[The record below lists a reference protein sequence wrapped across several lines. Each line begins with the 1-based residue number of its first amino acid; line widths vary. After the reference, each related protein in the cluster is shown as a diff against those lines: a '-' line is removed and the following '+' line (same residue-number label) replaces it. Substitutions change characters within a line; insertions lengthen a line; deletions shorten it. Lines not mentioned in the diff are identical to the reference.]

1 MVFMKKTLIVAAAAA
16 VVGMNA
22 PAVHAD
28 PSPSPKKKQRTVW
41 VAPPTGSLLGGGVTN
56 AGDAD
61 DGPPASAAR
70 LSAEYAPLRKS
81 IVELDSKAG
90 TEVEGWTLIA
100 AAVSWQTKVPQNTLK
115 QQHSSTGL
123 TFGELLI
130 ANSLAS
136 GSNTSFE
143 SILAMKKKARNW
155 SDLAKQLK
163 INPDS
168 IVARARAA
176 TESIRLAHSRRNQ
189 RREENLRDSGLENS
203 RLRVPQDGG

>member
-1 MVFMKKTLIVAAAAA
+1 MKKTLVIATACAAL
-16 VVGMNA
+16 GQLA
-22 PAVHAD
+22 PALHAD
-28 PSPSPKKKQRTVW
+28 PSPSPSKKQRTVW
-41 VAPPTGSLLGGGVTN
+41 VPPPTGSLLGGGYTN
-56 AGDAD
+56 VGDQG

-81 IVELDSKAG
+81 IIELDSKAG
-90 TEVEGWTLIA
+90 TEVEGWTLIT
-100 AAVSWQTKVPQNTLK
+100 AAVSWQTKVPANTLK

-130 ANSLAS
+130 ANSLAA
-136 GSNTSFE
+136 GSNNSFE
-143 SILAMKKKARNW
+143 SILAMKQKAKSW

-176 TESIRLAHSRRNQ
+176 TESIRLAHSRRNL

-203 RLRVPQDGG
+203 RLRTPQDGG